1 MLRSRRRGR
10 APGMSHKRWVV
21 DLAQDER
28 AQLEALP
35 RRGTAPVR
43 KVAHARV
50 LLLAADRH
58 TDDQIAAMTGRSRS
72 LVERTRKR
80 FVLSGLQAALWD
92 KPRPGGTPKLDEH
105 GRATLIALACANPP
119 EGRTC
124 WTMQLLANELV
135 IRQVVPSISDE
146 TVRRELQK
154 TVSNP
159 GFRNTGAFRRA
170 ARVS

>member
-1 MLRSRRRGR
+1 
-10 APGMSHKRWVV
+10 MSHKRWVV
-21 DLAQDER
+21 DLTEDER
-28 AQLEALP
+28 AQLEALT

-50 LLLAADRH
+50 LLLAAEGD
-58 TDDQIAAMTGRSRS
+58 TDDQIAVKTGRSRS

-80 FVLSGLQAALWD
+80 FVLSGLHAALWD
-92 KPRPGGTPKLDEH
+92 KPRPGGVPKLDER

-135 IRQVVPSISDE
+135 VRQVVPSISDE
-146 TVRRELQK
+146 TVRRELKK
-154 TVSNP
+154 TVSSR
-159 GFRNTGAFRRA
+159 GFRSTGAFRR
-170 ARVS
+170 S